1 MYICAAEVAG
11 KKEKVMACG
20 QDMEQSGLLD
30 DKLAGTFVKVSW
42 KPTAVPC

>member
-1 MYICAAEVAG
+1 VAG

-42 KPTAVPC
+42 KVLDVLNRYQ